1 MILVHSGINYY
12 ISPELFRYI
21 SNKKGKEK
29 FNPFA
34 SDVYSV
40 GAILFSWIY
49 GLEAIKELHKAKLD
63 KNLNEY
69 ERIMS

>member
-40 GAILFSWIY
+40 GAILFS
-49 GLEAIKELHKAKLD
+49 
-63 KNLNEY
+63 
-69 ERIMS
+69 

>member
-21 SNKKGKEK
+21 SNMKKEREK

-34 SDVYSV
+34 S
-40 GAILFSWIY
+40 
-49 GLEAIKELHKAKLD
+49 
-63 KNLNEY
+63 KNV
-69 ERIMS
+69 I